1 MKKMGGLRANG
12 LCRRMYRESK
22 NRIEGWGMTASER
35 QRFIEALDSAG
46 MRLNMVIDGVDDT
59 PPSELLAMLRD
70 AESKIQRARK
80 VIDRR

>member
-1 MKKMGGLRANG
+1 
-12 LCRRMYRESK
+12 
-22 NRIEGWGMTASER
+22 MTASER

-46 MRLNMVIDGVDDT
+46 MKLNMVIDGVDDT
-59 PPSELLAMLRD
+59 PPSELLTMLRD

>member
-1 MKKMGGLRANG
+1 
-12 LCRRMYRESK
+12 
-22 NRIEGWGMTASER
+22 MTANER
-35 QRFIEALDSAG
+35 QRFIETLDAAQ
-46 MRLNMVIDGVDDT
+46 MQLEAAMCGVDDT

>member
-1 MKKMGGLRANG
+1 
-12 LCRRMYRESK
+12 
-22 NRIEGWGMTASER
+22 MTANER

-46 MRLNMVIDGVDDT
+46 MKLNMVIDGVDDT
-59 PPSELLAMLRD
+59 PPSELLAMLRG